1 MARMLTFFSQFD
13 FVLHHVKGQSNV
25 VADALSRPP
34 VTGEHSNEPTVPTSH
49 VPDLSHVVHECT
61 EECNLP
67 FTLLDKHMVHSV
79 LLQYIPLDVSQ
90 LLLDDVELRKES
102 RPIGVAQE
110 QIHNAEFHVV
120 RAHIS
125 KKVRKAIQQ
134 GYRKDK
140 FFKNIWE
147 TEQPNDKFII
157 DKGLLCLKQDD
168 AMQQICIPDMPELKT
183 KILYEFHDA
192 ATAAHPGVRRTY
204 LKLKQ
209 WYYWPHMLETF
220 DIMDCQR

>member
-1 MARMLTFFSQFD
+1 MARMLIFFSQFD

-34 VTGEHSNEPTVPTSH
+34 VTGEHSKELTVPTFH
-49 VPDLSHVVHECT
+49 VPDLSHVVHEYT

-79 LLQYIPLDVSQ
+79 PLQYIPLDVSQ
-90 LLLDDVELRKES
+90 LLLDDVKMRGES
-102 RPIGVAQE
+102 RPIEVAQE
-110 QIHNAEFHVV
+110 KIHNAEFHVV

-140 FFKNIWE
+140 FFKNI
-147 TEQPNDKFII
+147 
-157 DKGLLCLKQDD
+157 
-168 AMQQICIPDMPELKT
+168 
-183 KILYEFHDA
+183 
-192 ATAAHPGVRRTY
+192 
-204 LKLKQ
+204 
-209 WYYWPHMLETF
+209 
-220 DIMDCQR
+220 